1 MSEKKTQFTSSWW
14 IRRASY
20 LVIGVAGLIAAG
32 FGLIDEGQLDAL
44 TASPLL
50 ATVVGFIAAAFT
62 HQGSD
67 STVTAADVAKA
78 VADGAQATA
87 QADVAGRVQAA
98 VDAAVSTLPTADPA
112 KIADAVLATIR
123 AEERGEHVTVTDP
136 TAAIAVMK
144 AEAARSDYVY
154 GR

>member
-1 MSEKKTQFTSSWW
+1 MSEKKTQFKSSWW
-14 IRRASY
+14 IRRAAY

-67 STVTAADVAKA
+67 STVTATDVAKA
-78 VADGAQATA
+78 AAAGAQATA
-87 QADVAGRVQAA
+87 QAEVTDRVQSAI
-98 VDAAVSTLPTADPA
+98 DAAISTLPTADPA
-112 KIADAVLATIR
+112 KIADAVLAAIR
-123 AEERGEHVTVTDP
+123 AEERGEHD
-136 TAAIAVMK
+136 TAAGAAAS
-144 AEAARSDYVY
+144 AEATTDYVY

>member
-1 MSEKKTQFTSSWW
+1 MSEKKTQFKSSWW

-20 LVIGVAGLIAAG
+20 LIIGVAGLIAAG

-67 STVTAADVAKA
+67 STVTANDVAKA
-78 VADGAQATA
+78 AAAGAQAAA
-87 QADVAGRVQAA
+87 QSEVTGRVQAA
-98 VDAAVSTLPTADPA
+98 IDAAISNLPTADPV
-112 KIADAVLATIR
+112 KIADAVLAAIR
-123 AEERGEHVTVTDP
+123 AEEKGEHD
-136 TAAIAVMK
+136 TAAGAAATTEAVT
-144 AEAARSDYVY
+144 DYVY

>member
-1 MSEKKTQFTSSWW
+1 MSEKKTQFKSSWW

-20 LVIGVAGLIAAG
+20 LVIGVVGLIAAG

-67 STVTAADVAKA
+67 STVTADDVAKA
-78 VADGAQATA
+78 AHASAQV
-87 QADVAGRVQAA
+87 DVTRQVQSAI
-98 VDAAVSTLPTADPA
+98 DAAISTLPTADPA
-112 KIADAVLATIR
+112 KIAAAVLAAIR
-123 AEERGEHVTVTDP
+123 AEERGEHD
-136 TAAIAVMK
+136 TAAG
-144 AEAARSDYVY
+144 AAATATATTDYVY

>member
-1 MSEKKTQFTSSWW
+1 MSENKTKFKSSWW

-20 LVIGVAGLIAAG
+20 LVIGVVGLIAAG

-67 STVTAADVAKA
+67 STVTATDVAKA
-78 VADGAQATA
+78 AAAGAQATA
-87 QADVAGRVQAA
+87 QSEVTGRVQAA
-98 VDAAVSTLPTADPA
+98 IDAAISNLPTADPS
-112 KIADAVLATIR
+112 KIADAVLSAIR
-123 AEERGEHVTVTDP
+123 AEEKGEHDTTSTPAPDF
-136 TAAIAVMK
+136 
-144 AEAARSDYVY
+144 VY

>member
-1 MSEKKTQFTSSWW
+1 MSEKKTQFKSTWW

-20 LVIGVAGLIAAG
+20 LVIGVAGLIASG

-67 STVTAADVAKA
+67 STVTATDVAKA
-78 VADGAQATA
+78 AAAGAQATA
-87 QADVAGRVQAA
+87 QTDVTDRVQSAI
-98 VDAAVSTLPTADPA
+98 DAAISTLPTADPA
-112 KIADAVLATIR
+112 KIADAVLTAIR
-123 AEERGEHVTVTDP
+123 AEERGEHDTT
-136 TAAIAVMK
+136 TAS
-144 AEAARSDYVY
+144 AAATADTSDYVY

>member
-1 MSEKKTQFTSSWW
+1 MSEKKTQFKSSWW

-20 LVIGVAGLIAAG
+20 LVIGVVGLIAAG

-62 HQGSD
+62 HEGSD
-67 STVTAADVAKA
+67 STVTADDVAKA
-78 VADGAQATA
+78 SHASAQV
-87 QADVAGRVQAA
+87 DVTRQVQSAI
-98 VDAAVSTLPTADPA
+98 DAAISALPTADPG
-112 KIADAVLATIR
+112 KIGQAVVAAIR
-123 AEERGEHVTVTDP
+123 AEEKGEHDT
-136 TAAIAVMK
+136 TASAAAT
-144 AEAARSDYVY
+144 AEATTDYVY

>member
-1 MSEKKTQFTSSWW
+1 MSETPQFKSSWW

-20 LVIGVAGLIAAG
+20 LIIGVAGLIAAG

-67 STVTAADVAKA
+67 STVTATDVAKA
-78 VADGAQATA
+78 AAAGAQATA
-87 QADVAGRVQAA
+87 QAEVTDRVQAA
-98 VDAAVSTLPTADPA
+98 IDAAISTLPTADPA
-112 KIADAVLATIR
+112 KIADAVLAAIR
-123 AEERGEHVTVTDP
+123 AEERGEHDTSAAGAAA
-136 TAAIAVMK
+136 TAESTA
-144 AEAARSDYVY
+144 DYVY

>member
-1 MSEKKTQFTSSWW
+1 MSEKKTQFKSPWW
-14 IRRASY
+14 IRRAAY

-32 FGLIDEGQLDAL
+32 FGLIDEGQIDAL

-78 VADGAQATA
+78 AADGAQATA

-98 VDAAVSTLPTADPA
+98 IDAAVSTLPTADPA
-112 KIADAVLATIR
+112 KIADAVLAAIR
-123 AEERGEHVTVTDP
+123 AEEKGEHDT
-136 TAAIAVMK
+136 TAAGAAAT
-144 AEAARSDYVY
+144 AEATTDYVY

>member
-1 MSEKKTQFTSSWW
+1 MSEKKNQFTSSWW
-14 IRRASY
+14 IRRAAY

-67 STVTAADVAKA
+67 STVTATDVAKA
-78 VADGAQATA
+78 AAAGAQATA
-87 QADVAGRVQAA
+87 QAEVADRVQAA
-98 VDAAVSTLPTADPA
+98 IDAAISTLPAADPA
-112 KIADAVLATIR
+112 KIADAVLAAIR
-123 AEERGEHVTVTDP
+123 AEEKGEHD
-136 TAAIAVMK
+136 TAAGTAAT
-144 AEAARSDYVY
+144 AEASTDYVY

>member
-1 MSEKKTQFTSSWW
+1 MSEKKTQFKSSWW

-67 STVTAADVAKA
+67 STVTATDVAKA
-78 VADGAQATA
+78 AAAGAQATA
-87 QADVAGRVQAA
+87 QSEVTGRVQSAI
-98 VDAAVSTLPTADPA
+98 DAAISALPTADPG
-112 KIADAVLATIR
+112 KIGQAVVSAIR
-123 AEERGEHVTVTDP
+123 AEEKGEHDT
-136 TAAIAVMK
+136 TAASAAAT
-144 AEAARSDYVY
+144 AESTTDYVY

>member
-1 MSEKKTQFTSSWW
+1 MSEKKTQFKSTWW
-14 IRRASY
+14 IRRAAY

-67 STVTAADVAKA
+67 STVTATDVAKA
-78 VADGAQATA
+78 AADGAQATVQYA
-87 QADVAGRVQAA
+87 VADRVQTAI
-98 VDAAVSTLPTADPA
+98 DAAISNLPTADPA
-112 KIADAVLATIR
+112 KIADAVLAAIR
-123 AEERGEHVTVTDP
+123 AEERGEHD
-136 TAAIAVMK
+136 TAAG
-144 AEAARSDYVY
+144 AAATATATTDYVY

>member
-1 MSEKKTQFTSSWW
+1 MSEKKTQFKSSWW

-67 STVTAADVAKA
+67 STVTAEDVAKA
-78 VADGAQATA
+78 AAAGAQATA
-87 QADVAGRVQAA
+87 QADVADRVQAA
-98 VDAAVSTLPTADPA
+98 IGAAVSTLPTADPA
-112 KIADAVLATIR
+112 KIADAVLAAIR
-123 AEERGEHVTVTDP
+123 AEEKGEHATSAAGAAA
-136 TAAIAVMK
+136 TAESTA
-144 AEAARSDYVY
+144 DYVY

>member
-1 MSEKKTQFTSSWW
+1 MSEKKTQFKSSWW
-14 IRRASY
+14 IRRAAH

-32 FGLIDEGQLDAL
+32 FGLIGEGQIDAL

-67 STVTAADVAKA
+67 STVTAEDVAKA
-78 VADGAQATA
+78 AAAGAQATA

-98 VDAAVSTLPTADPA
+98 IDAAVSTLPTADPA
-112 KIADAVLATIR
+112 KIADAVHAAIR
-123 AEERGEHVTVTDP
+123 AEEKGEHATSAAGAAA
-136 TAAIAVMK
+136 TAAAT
-144 AEAARSDYVY
+144 SDYVY

>member
-1 MSEKKTQFTSSWW
+1 MSEKKTQFKSSWW
-14 IRRASY
+14 IRRAAY

-32 FGLIDEGQLDAL
+32 FGLIDEGQIDAL

-67 STVTAADVAKA
+67 STVTAEDVAKA
-78 VADGAQATA
+78 AAAGAQATA
-87 QADVAGRVQAA
+87 QADVASRVQAA
-98 VDAAVSTLPTADPA
+98 IDAAVLTLPTADPA
-112 KIADAVLATIR
+112 KIADAVLAAIR
-123 AEERGEHVTVTDP
+123 AEERGEHD
-136 TAAIAVMK
+136 TAAGT
-144 AEAARSDYVY
+144 AATATATTDYVY

>member
-1 MSEKKTQFTSSWW
+1 MSEKKTQFKSSWW

-20 LVIGVAGLIAAG
+20 LVIGVVGLIAAG

-67 STVTAADVAKA
+67 STVTADDVAKA
-78 VADGAQATA
+78 AHASAQV
-87 QADVAGRVQAA
+87 DVTRQVQSAI
-98 VDAAVSTLPTADPA
+98 DAAISALPTADPG
-112 KIADAVLATIR
+112 KIGQAVVSAIR
-123 AEERGEHVTVTDP
+123 AEEKGEHD
-136 TAAIAVMK
+136 TATGAAANTEAITN
-144 AEAARSDYVY
+144 YVY

>member
-1 MSEKKTQFTSSWW
+1 MSEKKTQFKSSWW

-20 LVIGVAGLIAAG
+20 LVIGVAGIIAAG

-50 ATVVGFIAAAFT
+50 ATLVGFIAAAFT

-67 STVTAADVAKA
+67 STVTATDVAKA
-78 VADGAQATA
+78 AAVGAQATA
-87 QADVAGRVQAA
+87 QSEVTGRVQAA
-98 VDAAVSTLPTADPA
+98 IDAAISNLPSADPS
-112 KIADAVLATIR
+112 KIADAVLAAIR
-123 AEERGEHVTVTDP
+123 AEEKGEHDTDTG
-136 TAAIAVMK
+136 TAATAT
-144 AEAARSDYVY
+144 AATDYVY

>member
-1 MSEKKTQFTSSWW
+1 MSEKKTQFKSSWW
-14 IRRASY
+14 IRRAAY

-67 STVTAADVAKA
+67 STVTAEDVAKA
-78 VADGAQATA
+78 AAAGAQATA

-98 VDAAVSTLPTADPA
+98 IDAAVSTLPTADPA
-112 KIADAVLATIR
+112 KIADAVLAAIR
-123 AEERGEHVTVTDP
+123 AEEKGEHDT
-136 TAAIAVMK
+136 TAAGAAAT
-144 AEAARSDYVY
+144 AETAADYVY
-154 GR
+154 GRK

>member
-1 MSEKKTQFTSSWW
+1 MSETPQFKSSWW

-20 LVIGVAGLIAAG
+20 LIIGVAGLIAAG

-50 ATVVGFIAAAFT
+50 ATVVGFIAAAYT

-67 STVTAADVAKA
+67 STVTATDVAKA
-78 VADGAQATA
+78 AAAGAQATA
-87 QADVAGRVQAA
+87 QAEVTDRVQAA
-98 VDAAVSTLPTADPA
+98 IDAAISTLPTADPA
-112 KIADAVLATIR
+112 KIADAVLAAIR
-123 AEERGEHVTVTDP
+123 AEERGEHDTSAAGAAA
-136 TAAIAVMK
+136 TAESTA
-144 AEAARSDYVY
+144 DYVY

>member
-1 MSEKKTQFTSSWW
+1 MSEKKTQFKSSWW
-14 IRRASY
+14 IRRAAY
-20 LVIGVAGLIAAG
+20 LVIGVVGLIAAG

-67 STVTAADVAKA
+67 STVTATDVAKA
-78 VADGAQATA
+78 AADGAQATV
-87 QADVAGRVQAA
+87 QADVADRVQAA
-98 VDAAVSTLPTADPA
+98 IDAAISTLPTADPA
-112 KIADAVLATIR
+112 KIADAVLAAIR
-123 AEERGEHVTVTDP
+123 AEERGEHDIT
-136 TAAIAVMK
+136 TAAG
-144 AEAARSDYVY
+144 AAATAAATTDYVY